1 MRQGLHP
8 AEACLETVRRIVKA
22 EQKGTGLSINLVALD
37 KHGRFGAA
45 GTDANFQYSV
55 TIPGSSRVLANP
67 TAAVF
72 NPEPKK

>member
-1 MRQGLHP
+1 
-8 AEACLETVRRIVKA
+8 
-22 EQKGTGLSINLVALD
+22 
-37 KHGRFGAA
+37 
-45 GTDANFQYSV
+45 V